1 MATLKANVDLFI
13 SETISKNLEYVK
25 IIYASGNN
33 KSNLYFDIHIILS
46 FANII
51 YSLIVI
57 ILKILFFKIK
67 FLNYLFLC
75 IINIF
80 IIQKCFRKNF
90 ESFFDSVKNEFIGI
104 KNMYIIPL
112 IYFIKIK
119 K

>member
-13 SETISKNLEYVK
+13 SETISKIIKYAK
-25 IIYASGNN
+25 IIYAYGNN

-67 FLNYLFLC
+67 FLNNLFLC

-80 IIQKCFRKNF
+80 II
-90 ESFFDSVKNEFIGI
+90 
-104 KNMYIIPL
+104 
-112 IYFIKIK
+112 
-119 K
+119 